1 MTTKIR
7 SINYLAII
15 LLLALGTPFINCA
28 SKRPAAP
35 PVAKIIPKADTLFGD
50 VRVDNYYWLRDKTKS
65 EVIDYIKA
73 ENNYTESVMSSTKG
87 LQDKL
92 YKEMV
97 NRLQETDTTA
107 PIINEGY
114 YYYSRTAEGQQYP
127 IYCRKQGNLAAT
139 EEVLIDLNKLAEGHE
154 YLDLGVT
161 RISPNQRLY
170 AYTIDTTGSEDY
182 SVYVKDLATGELYSD
197 VVPHACASVEWGND
211 NQTLFYITMDETVR
225 PYRLYKHMLRSDYKN
240 DQLLFEE
247 KDLAYYL
254 NLSKSRNKNYI
265 LMNLESNTTNEI
277 WYCDA
282 NTPDSKFNIFFPRKS
297 QVKYYVEFQQDRIYI
312 LTNDNAPNYKL
323 QWGFIARPDSIVHYD
338 LIPEKPLS
346 IIENMYAF
354 DKYIVLQERI
364 YGVPQI
370 HIIGG
375 VNENT
380 QYLPLPEKS
389 YAIWQAE
396 NPEYNSTVFRFNYSS
411 PIMPATVFD
420 YDMKN
425 DSLLIIKQRK
435 VPGYDP
441 SKYQMEHFFVK
452 NGDSTFI
459 PITLVYNTSSF
470 HKDGKNPALL
480 EAYGAYGIATDAEFS
495 AVRLSLL
502 DRGFVYVV
510 SQIRGGNEMGR
521 YWYEQG
527 RLLNK
532 KHSFED
538 LIAVGDYLVGHRYT
552 SKEKLIT
559 TGASAGGLV
568 MGAVNNMRPD
578 LFKAIVAEVPFVD
591 ALNTMLDPSL
601 PLTVTE
607 YEEWGNPHEKVYY
620 DYMKSYS
627 PYDNVEK
634 KAYPNL
640 LITGGLNDPRV
651 GFWEPTKWA
660 AKLRALKTDSNLL
673 LLKINMGE
681 GHFGVSGRYAELKD
695 MAFVY
700 AFMLKVTGAD

>member
-1 MTTKIR
+1 
-7 SINYLAII
+7 
-15 LLLALGTPFINCA
+15 
-28 SKRPAAP
+28 
-35 PVAKIIPKADTLFGD
+35 
-50 VRVDNYYWLRDKTKS
+50 
-65 EVIDYIKA
+65 
-73 ENNYTESVMSSTKG
+73 
-87 LQDKL
+87 
-92 YKEMV
+92 
-97 NRLQETDTTA
+97 
-107 PIINEGY
+107 
-114 YYYSRTAEGQQYP
+114 
-127 IYCRKQGNLAAT
+127 
-139 EEVLIDLNKLAEGHE
+139 
-154 YLDLGVT
+154 LGVT

-211 NQTLFYITMDETVR
+211 NQTIFYITMDETVR
-225 PYRLYKHMLRSDYKN
+225 PYRLFKHTLGGDYIN

-282 NTPDSKFNIFFPRKS
+282 NSADGKFKMVFPRKS
-297 QVKYYVEFQQDRIYI
+297 QVKYYVEFQQDRIYV
-312 LTNDNAPNYKL
+312 LTNENAPNYKI
-323 QWGFIARPDSIVHYD
+323 QWGYFANPDSIVHYD
-338 LIPEKPLS
+338 FIPEKPLS
-346 IIENMYAF
+346 IIENMYTF
-354 DKYIVLQERI
+354 DKFIVLQERI

-380 QYLPLPEKS
+380 RYLPMPEKS

-396 NPEYNSTVFRFNYSS
+396 NPDYNSTLFRFNYSS

-420 YDMKN
+420 YDMNN
-425 DSLLIIKQRK
+425 DSLFIIKQRK
-435 VPGYDP
+435 VPGYNP
-441 SKYQMEHFFVK
+441 LKYQMEHFFVR
-452 NGDSTFI
+452 NGESTFI
-459 PITLVYNTSSF
+459 PITLVYNKSSF

-495 AVRLSLL
+495 AVRVSLL

-510 SQIRGGNEMGR
+510 AQIRGGNEMGR

-538 LIAVGDYLVGHRYT
+538 LVAVGDYLVSRQYT

-607 YEEWGNPHEKVYY
+607 YEEWGNPHEKAYY
-620 DYMKSYS
+620 DYMRSYS
-627 PYDNVEK
+627 PYDNVKK

-660 AKLRALKTDSNLL
+660 AKLRALKTDSNML